1 MAAHPVV
8 NTKVRQHK
16 TNNTTMT
23 DQPFKVLVVGGGAG
37 GLELACKL
45 GRKWGPERVALVDVK
60 LFHIWKPSL
69 HEVAAGTLDIHQ
81 EGLSYQMLAHDNGFS
96 FVYGAMTGLDSGARQ
111 LVVGAVMDGPEEV
124 LPERRVGYEALVL
137 AIGSVS
143 NDFGVPGVANH
154 AFSLDGPHDAER
166 FRLRMLQLLSLVDI
180 RKSHDPRAALDIVI
194 IGGGATG
201 VELAAELREASSL
214 HAQYGLRHIDALR
227 DVRIRIL
234 EGAARLLAPLAEN
247 VSTAATRLLGQRHVV
262 VNTSCRVVRVDWNQV
277 TDADGNVYPSDL
289 CVWAAGIKAPPLLA
303 QVGLPVTR
311 GGQVKVD
318 GQLRVEGVPGVFSF
332 GDCAFCPQ
340 PDGKSVPPRA
350 QSAHQQADY
359 LYKLLQLP
367 AGTDLAGRPPYLFHD
382 HGSLVSIGS
391 SATVGSLMGNLFRS
405 TTWFVEGL
413 FARMVYVSLHLM
425 HHRAVMGSMRTAVLA
440 MARFLVKRAR
450 PQVKLH

>member
-1 MAAHPVV
+1 
-8 NTKVRQHK
+8 
-16 TNNTTMT
+16 MT
-23 DQPFKVLVVGGGAG
+23 DQPFSVLVVGGGAG

-45 GRKWGPERVALVDVK
+45 GRRWGPARVALVDAN

-81 EGLSYQMLAHDNGFS
+81 EGLSYQMLAHDNGFA
-96 FVYGAMTGLDSGARQ
+96 FMYGAMTGLDTARRE
-111 LVVGAVMDGPEEV
+111 LVVAPVMDGAEEV
-124 LPERRVGYEALVL
+124 LPERRIGYQALVL
-137 AIGSVS
+137 AVGSVS
-143 NDFGVPGVANH
+143 NDFGVPGVASH

-166 FRLRMLQLLSLVDI
+166 FRLRMLQLLSLVDV
-180 RKSHDPRAALDIVI
+180 RKTHDPRAALDIVI

-214 HAQYGLRHIDALR
+214 HAQYGLRHIDAAR

-234 EGAARLLAPLAEN
+234 EGAPRILAPLAEN
-247 VSTAATRLLGQRHVV
+247 VSEAATRLLAQRHVA

-277 TDADGNVYPSDL
+277 TDADGTVYPADL

-303 QVGLPVTR
+303 SVGLPVTR

-318 GQLRVEGVPGVFSF
+318 GQLRVEGVPGVFAF
-332 GDCAFCPQ
+332 GDCAWCPQ
-340 PDGKSVPPRA
+340 PGGTAVPPRA

-359 LYKLLQLP
+359 LYTELQLP
-367 AGTDLAGRPPYLFHD
+367 AGTPLDTRPPYLFQD

-391 SATVGSLMGNLFRS
+391 NATVGSLMGNLFKS

-413 FARMVYVSLHLM
+413 FARVVYVSLHLM
-425 HHRAVMGSMRTAVLA
+425 HHRAVMGTMRTAVLA

>member
-1 MAAHPVV
+1 
-8 NTKVRQHK
+8 
-16 TNNTTMT
+16 MT

-45 GRKWGPERVALVDVK
+45 GRKWGPDRVALVDAN

-96 FVYGAMTGLDSGARQ
+96 FVYGAMTGVDTGKRE
-111 LVVGAVMDGPEEV
+111 LVVGAVMDGAEEV
-124 LPERRVGYEALVL
+124 LPERRIDYESLVL

-143 NDFGVPGVANH
+143 NDFGVPGVADH

-166 FRLRMLQLLSLVDI
+166 FRLRMLQLLSLVDV
-180 RKSHDPRAALDIVI
+180 RKSHDPNAAIDIVI

-201 VELAAELREASSL
+201 VELAAELREATAL
-214 HAQYGLRHIDALR
+214 HAQYGLRHIEAGR

-234 EGAARLLAPLAEN
+234 EGAPRLLAPLDEK
-247 VSTAATRLLGQRHVV
+247 VSAAATHLLKQRHVEV
-262 VNTSCRVVRVDWNQV
+262 TTSCRVVKISWNQV
-277 TDADGNVYPSDL
+277 TDADGHVYPADL

-303 QVGLPVTR
+303 QLGLPVQR
-311 GGQVKVD
+311 SGQVTVD
-318 GQLRVEGVPGVFSF
+318 GRLRVEGVPDVFAL
-332 GDCAFCPQ
+332 GDCAWCPQ

-359 LYKLLQLP
+359 LYALLQLP
-367 AGTDLAGRPPYLFHD
+367 PGTDLGKRPPYLYHD
-382 HGSLVSIGS
+382 HGSLVSVGS

-425 HHRAVMGSMRTAVLA
+425 HHRAVMGTLRTAVLA
-440 MARFLVKRAR
+440 MARFLVKRTR
-450 PQVKLH
+450 PLVKLH

>member
-1 MAAHPVV
+1 
-8 NTKVRQHK
+8 
-16 TNNTTMT
+16 MT

-45 GRKWGPERVALVDVK
+45 GRKFGAERIALVDAK

-96 FVYGAMTGLDSGARQ
+96 FHFGPMTGLDTAAHQ
-111 LVVGAVMDGPEEV
+111 VVVGAVADGAEEV
-124 LPERRVGYEALVL
+124 LPERRIDYESLVL

-143 NDFGVPGVANH
+143 NDFGVPGVVDH

-166 FRLRMLQLLSLVDI
+166 FRLRMLQLLSLVDV
-180 RKSHDPRAALDIVI
+180 RKSHDPNAAIDIVI

-201 VELAAELREASSL
+201 VELAAELREATAL
-214 HAQYGLRHIDALR
+214 HAQYGLRHIEAGR

-234 EGAARLLAPLAEN
+234 EGAPRLLAPLDEK
-247 VSTAATRLLGQRHVV
+247 VSAAATHLLKQRHVEV
-262 VNTSCRVVRVDWNQV
+262 TTSCRVVKISWNQV
-277 TDADGNVYPSDL
+277 TDADGHVYPADL

-303 QVGLPVTR
+303 QLGLPVQR
-311 GGQVKVD
+311 SGQVTVD
-318 GQLRVEGVPGVFSF
+318 GRLRVEGVPDVFAL
-332 GDCAFCPQ
+332 GDCAWCPQ

-359 LYKLLQLP
+359 LCGLLQLP
-367 AGTDLAGRPPYLFHD
+367 PGTDLGKRPPYLYHD
-382 HGSLVSIGS
+382 HGSLVSVGS

-425 HHRAVMGSMRTAVLA
+425 HHRAVMGTLRTAVLA
-440 MARFLVKRAR
+440 MARFLVKRTR
-450 PQVKLH
+450 PLVKLH

>member
-1 MAAHPVV
+1 
-8 NTKVRQHK
+8 
-16 TNNTTMT
+16 MT

-45 GRKWGPERVALVDVK
+45 GRKWGPERVALVDAN

-96 FVYGAMTGLDSGARQ
+96 FHYGPMIGLDTATRQ
-111 LVVGAVMDGPEEV
+111 LLVGAVRDGAEEV
-124 LPERRVGYEALVL
+124 LPERRIGYESLVL

-166 FRLRMLQLLSLVDI
+166 FRLRMLQLLSLVDV
-180 RKSHDPRAALDIVI
+180 RKTHDPSAALDIVI

-214 HAQYGLRHIDALR
+214 HAQYGLRHIEAGR

-234 EGAARLLAPLAEN
+234 EGAPRLLAPLDEK
-247 VSTAATRLLGQRHVV
+247 VSAAATRLLKQRHVEV
-262 VNTSCRVVRVDWNQV
+262 TPSCRVVKIEWNQV
-277 TDADGNVYPSDL
+277 TDADGHVYPADL

-303 QVGLPVTR
+303 QVGLPVAR
-311 GGQVKVD
+311 NGQVKVD
-318 GQLRVEGVPGVFSF
+318 GQLRVEGVPGVYAF
-332 GDCAFCPQ
+332 GDCASCPQ
-340 PDGKSVPPRA
+340 PDGKTVPPRA

-359 LYKLLQLP
+359 LCDLLQQP
-367 AGTDLAGRPPYLFHD
+367 PGTDLGRRPAYLYHD
-382 HGSLVSIGS
+382 HGSLVSVGS

-425 HHRAVMGSMRTAVLA
+425 HHRAVMGTLRTAVLA

-450 PQVKLH
+450 PLVKLH

>member
-1 MAAHPVV
+1 
-8 NTKVRQHK
+8 
-16 TNNTTMT
+16 MT
-23 DQPFKVLVVGGGAG
+23 DQPYKVLVVGGGAG

-45 GRKWGPERVALVDVK
+45 GRKWGPERVALVDAK

-96 FVYGAMTGLDSGARQ
+96 FLYGAMTGVDTGTRQ
-111 LVVGAVMDGPEEV
+111 LVVGAVHDGAEEV
-124 LPERRVGYEALVL
+124 LPERHVGYEALVL

-143 NDFGVPGVANH
+143 NDFGVPGVADH
-154 AFSLDGPHDAER
+154 AFSLDGPQDAER

-180 RKSHDPRAALDIVI
+180 RKANDARAALDIVI

-201 VELAAELREASSL
+201 VELAAELREATSL
-214 HAQYGLRHIDALR
+214 HAQYGLRHIDAAR

-234 EGAARLLAPLAEN
+234 EGAPRLLAPLAEN
-247 VSTAATRLLGQRHVV
+247 VSAAATRLLGLRHVE

-277 TDADGNVYPSDL
+277 TDADGHVYPADL
-289 CVWAAGIKAPPLLA
+289 CVWAAGIKAPPLLG
-303 QVGLPVTR
+303 QVGLPVTK

-318 GQLRVEGVPGVFSF
+318 GQLRVEGVPGVYAF

-340 PDGKSVPPRA
+340 PDGRSVPPRA

-359 LYKLLQLP
+359 LYALLQQP
-367 AGTDLAGRPPYLFHD
+367 AGTDLGQRRPYLFHD

-425 HHRAVMGSMRTAVLA
+425 HHRAVMGTMRTAVLA

-450 PQVKLH
+450 PLVKLH

>member
-1 MAAHPVV
+1 
-8 NTKVRQHK
+8 
-16 TNNTTMT
+16 MT

-45 GRKWGPERVALVDVK
+45 GRKWGPERVALVDAN

-96 FVYGAMTGLDSGARQ
+96 FHYGPMIGLDTATRQ
-111 LVVGAVMDGPEEV
+111 LLVGAVRDGAEEV
-124 LPERRVGYEALVL
+124 LPERRIAYESLVL

-143 NDFGVPGVANH
+143 NDFGVPGVADH

-166 FRLRMLQLLSLVDI
+166 FRLRMLQLLSLVDV
-180 RKSHDPRAALDIVI
+180 RKTHDPSAALDIVI

-201 VELAAELREASSL
+201 VELAAELREATSL
-214 HAQYGLRHIDALR
+214 HAQYGLRHIDAGR

-234 EGAARLLAPLAEN
+234 EGAPRLLAPLDEK
-247 VSTAATRLLGQRHVV
+247 VSAAATRLLKQRHVEV
-262 VNTSCRVVRVDWNQV
+262 TPSCRVVQIEWNRV
-277 TDADGNVYPSDL
+277 TDAEGHVYPADL

-303 QVGLPVTR
+303 QVGLPVAR
-311 GGQVKVD
+311 NGQVKVD
-318 GQLRVEGVPGVFSF
+318 GQLRVEGVPGVFAF
-332 GDCAFCPQ
+332 GDCASCPQ
-340 PDGKSVPPRA
+340 PDGKTVPPRA

-359 LYKLLQLP
+359 LCDLLQQP
-367 AGTDLAGRPPYLFHD
+367 AGTDLGRRPPYLYHD
-382 HGSLVSIGS
+382 HGSLVSVGS

-425 HHRAVMGSMRTAVLA
+425 HHRAVMGTLRTAVLA

-450 PQVKLH
+450 PLVKLH

>member
-1 MAAHPVV
+1 
-8 NTKVRQHK
+8 
-16 TNNTTMT
+16 MT
-23 DQPFKVLVVGGGAG
+23 DQPFSVLVVGGGAG

-45 GRKWGPERVALVDVK
+45 GRRWGPERVALVDAN
-60 LFHIWKPSL
+60 LFQIWKPSL

-81 EGLSYQMLAHDNGFS
+81 EGLSYQMLAHDNGFA
-96 FVYGAMTGLDSGARQ
+96 FMYGAMTGLDTARRE
-111 LVVGAVMDGPEEV
+111 LVVAPVMDGAEEV
-124 LPERRVGYEALVL
+124 LPERRIGYQALVL
-137 AIGSVS
+137 AVGSVS
-143 NDFGVPGVANH
+143 NDFGVPGVASH

-166 FRLRMLQLLSLVDI
+166 FRLRMLQLLSLVDV
-180 RKSHDPRAALDIVI
+180 RKTHDPQAVLDIVI

-214 HAQYGLRHIDALR
+214 HAQYGLRHIDATR

-234 EGAARLLAPLAEN
+234 EGAPRILAPLAEN
-247 VSTAATRLLGQRHVV
+247 VSEAATRLLAQRHVA

-277 TDADGNVYPSDL
+277 TDADGTVYPADL

-303 QVGLPVTR
+303 SVGLPVTR

-318 GQLRVEGVPGVFSF
+318 GQLRVEGVPGVFAF
-332 GDCAFCPQ
+332 GDCAWCPQ
-340 PDGKSVPPRA
+340 PGGTAVPPRA

-359 LYKLLQLP
+359 LYTELQLP
-367 AGTDLAGRPPYLFHD
+367 AGTPLDTRPPYLFQD

-391 SATVGSLMGNLFRS
+391 NATVGSLMGNLFKS

-413 FARMVYVSLHLM
+413 FARVVYVSLHLM
-425 HHRAVMGSMRTAVLA
+425 HHRAVMGTMRTAVLA

>member
-1 MAAHPVV
+1 
-8 NTKVRQHK
+8 
-16 TNNTTMT
+16 MT
-23 DQPFKVLVVGGGAG
+23 DQPFSVLVVGGGAG

-45 GRKWGPERVALVDVK
+45 GRRWGPERVALVDAN

-81 EGLSYQMLAHDNGFS
+81 EGLSYQMLAHDNGFA
-96 FVYGAMTGLDSGARQ
+96 FMYGAMTGLDTARRE
-111 LVVGAVMDGPEEV
+111 LVVAPVMDGAEEV
-124 LPERRVGYEALVL
+124 LPERRIGYQALVL
-137 AIGSVS
+137 AVGSVS
-143 NDFGVPGVANH
+143 NDFGVPGVASH

-166 FRLRMLQLLSLVDI
+166 FRLRMLQLLSLVDV
-180 RKSHDPRAALDIVI
+180 RKTHDPQAVLDIVI

-214 HAQYGLRHIDALR
+214 HAQYGLRHIDATR

-234 EGAARLLAPLAEN
+234 EGAPRILAPLAEN
-247 VSTAATRLLGQRHVV
+247 VSEAATRLLAQRHVA

-277 TDADGNVYPSDL
+277 TDADGTVYPADL

-303 QVGLPVTR
+303 SVGLPVTR

-318 GQLRVEGVPGVFSF
+318 GQLRVEGVPGVFAF
-332 GDCAFCPQ
+332 GDCAWCPQ
-340 PDGKSVPPRA
+340 PGGTAVPPRA

-359 LYKLLQLP
+359 LYTELQLP
-367 AGTDLAGRPPYLFHD
+367 AGTPLDTRPPYLFQD

-391 SATVGSLMGNLFRS
+391 NATVGSLMGNLFKS

-413 FARMVYVSLHLM
+413 FARVVYVSLHLM
-425 HHRAVMGSMRTAVLA
+425 HHRAVMGTMRTAVLA

>member
-1 MAAHPVV
+1 M
-8 NTKVRQHK
+8 N
-16 TNNTTMT
+16 

-45 GRKWGPERVALVDVK
+45 GRKWGAERVALVDAK

-96 FVYGAMTGLDSGARQ
+96 FLYGPMTGLDTAARQ
-111 LVVGAVMDGPEEV
+111 LVVGAVMDGAEEV
-124 LPERRVGYEALVL
+124 LPERRVSYESLVI

-166 FRLRMLQLLSLVDI
+166 FRLRMLQLLSLVDV
-180 RKSHDPRAALDIVI
+180 RKTHDPNAALDIVI

-201 VELAAELREASSL
+201 VELAAELREATSL
-214 HAQYGLRHIDALR
+214 HAQYGLRHIDAAR

-234 EGAARLLAPLAEN
+234 EGAPRLLAPLAEN
-247 VSTAATRLLGQRHVV
+247 VSVAATKLLRQRHVD
-262 VNTSCRVVRVDWNQV
+262 VNTSCRVVRIDWNQV
-277 TDADGNVYPSDL
+277 TDADGNVYPADL

-303 QVGLPVTR
+303 QVGLPVTK

-318 GQLRVEGVPGVFSF
+318 GHLRVEGVPGVFAF
-332 GDCAFCPQ
+332 GDCAWCPQ

-359 LYKLLQLP
+359 LYALLQLG
-367 AGTDLAGRPPYLFHD
+367 ATELGSRPPYVFHD
-382 HGSLVSIGS
+382 HGSLVSLGS
-391 SATVGSLMGNLFRS
+391 RDTVGSLMGNLFRS

-425 HHRAVMGSMRTAVLA
+425 HHRAVMGTMRTAVLA

-450 PQVKLH
+450 PLVKLH

>member
-1 MAAHPVV
+1 M
-8 NTKVRQHK
+8 K
-16 TNNTTMT
+16 

-45 GRKWGPERVALVDVK
+45 GRKWGAERVALVDAK

-96 FVYGAMTGLDSGARQ
+96 FLYGPMTGLDTAARQ
-111 LVVGAVMDGPEEV
+111 LVVGAVMDGAEEV
-124 LPERRVGYEALVL
+124 LPERRVSYESLVI

-166 FRLRMLQLLSLVDI
+166 FRLRMLQLLSLVDV
-180 RKSHDPRAALDIVI
+180 RKSHDPNAALDIVI

-201 VELAAELREASSL
+201 VELAAELREATSL
-214 HAQYGLRHIDALR
+214 HAQYGLRHIDAAR

-234 EGAARLLAPLAEN
+234 EGAPRLLAPLAEN
-247 VSTAATRLLGQRHVV
+247 VSAAATRLLRQRHVE

-277 TDADGNVYPSDL
+277 TDADGNLYPADL

-303 QVGLPVTR
+303 QVGLPVTK

-318 GQLRVEGVPGVFSF
+318 GHLRVEGVPGVFAF
-332 GDCAFCPQ
+332 GDCAWCPQ

-359 LYKLLQLP
+359 LYALLQL
-367 AGTDLAGRPPYLFHD
+367 AATELGSRPPYVFQD
-382 HGSLVSIGS
+382 HGSLVSLGS
-391 SATVGSLMGNLFRS
+391 RDTVGSLMGNLFRS

-425 HHRAVMGSMRTAVLA
+425 HHRAVMGTMRTAVLA

-450 PQVKLH
+450 PLVKLH

>member
-1 MAAHPVV
+1 
-8 NTKVRQHK
+8 
-16 TNNTTMT
+16 MT
-23 DQPFKVLVVGGGAG
+23 DQPFSIIVVGGGAG

-45 GRKWGPERVALVDVK
+45 GRKWGPERVALVDAK
-60 LFHIWKPSL
+60 LYHIWKPSL

-96 FVYGAMTGLDSGARQ
+96 FLYGPMEGLDAAAHE
-111 LVVGAVMDGPEEV
+111 LVIGEV
-124 LPERRVGYEALVL
+124 LDGEQQVLPQRRVRYARLAL

-143 NDFGVPGVANH
+143 NDFGVPGVQEH
-154 AFSLDGPHDAER
+154 AFSLDGPADAER
-166 FRLRMLQLLSLVDI
+166 FRLRMLQLLSLADV
-180 RKSHDPRAALDIVI
+180 RKSHDPSAGLDIVI

-201 VELAAELREASSL
+201 VELAAELREASAL
-214 HAQYGLRHIDALR
+214 HAQYGLRHIDAGR

-234 EGAARLLAPLAEN
+234 EGAPRVLAPLAEK
-247 VSTAATRLLGQRHVV
+247 VSAAATTLLLQRRVDV
-262 VNTSCRVVRVDWNQV
+262 TTSCRVVSIEADKV
-277 TDADGNVYPSDL
+277 TDADGNVYPANL

-303 QVGLPVTR
+303 QVGLPVAR

-318 GQLRVEGVPGVFSF
+318 GQLRVEGVPDVFAL
-332 GDCAFCPQ
+332 GDCAWCPQ
-340 PDGKSVPPRA
+340 PDGKFVPPRA

-359 LYKLLQLP
+359 LYALLQLP
-367 AGTDLAGRPPYLFHD
+367 AGTDLGTRPPYLLHD

-391 SATVGSLMGNLFRS
+391 SATVGSLMGNLFKS

-413 FARMVYVSLHLM
+413 FARMMYVSLHLM
-425 HHRAVMGSMRTAVLA
+425 HHRAVMGTLRTAVLA

>member
-1 MAAHPVV
+1 M
-8 NTKVRQHK
+8 N
-16 TNNTTMT
+16 

-45 GRKWGPERVALVDVK
+45 GRKWGAERVALVDAK

-96 FVYGAMTGLDSGARQ
+96 FLYGPMTGLDTAARQ
-111 LVVGAVMDGPEEV
+111 LVVGAVMDGAEEV
-124 LPERRVGYEALVL
+124 LPERRVSYESLVI

-166 FRLRMLQLLSLVDI
+166 FRLRMLQLLSLVDV
-180 RKSHDPRAALDIVI
+180 RKSHDPNAALDIVI

-201 VELAAELREASSL
+201 VELAAELREATSL
-214 HAQYGLRHIDALR
+214 HAQYGLRHIDAAR

-234 EGAARLLAPLAEN
+234 EGAPRLLAPLAEN
-247 VSTAATRLLGQRHVV
+247 VSVAATKLLRQRHVD
-262 VNTSCRVVRVDWNQV
+262 VNTSCRVVRIDWNQV
-277 TDADGNVYPSDL
+277 TDADGNVYPADL

-303 QVGLPVTR
+303 QVGLPVTK

-318 GQLRVEGVPGVFSF
+318 GHLRVEDVPGVFAF
-332 GDCAFCPQ
+332 GDCAWCPQ

-359 LYKLLQLP
+359 LYALLQRGATEL
-367 AGTDLAGRPPYLFHD
+367 GSRPPYVFHD
-382 HGSLVSIGS
+382 HGSLVSLGS
-391 SATVGSLMGNLFRS
+391 RDTVGSLMGNLFRS

-425 HHRAVMGSMRTAVLA
+425 HHRAVMGTMRTAVLA

-450 PQVKLH
+450 PLVKLH